1 MTGSPT
7 DKMVALLG
15 LAKDQ
20 AARNRHQLFENIADL
35 FLSSEGRLTER
46 ERALMTDI
54 LGKLIDEVE
63 AEVRRTLAERMAVL
77 PWAPR
82 DLVLRLA
89 EDEAVVARPLLLHST
104 VLKDA
109 DLIDLVRQ
117 RSQEHRLAIA
127 MRSGIGAAV
136 SDALI
141 EAREEDV
148 IEALIRNQDAHLSR
162 QAIDY
167 LVEESRRVDRFQ
179 EPLLRR
185 EELPPQLAFRM
196 FWWVSAALRRRILT
210 DFQISETDLDDV
222 IESSVYSSM
231 AKVEAG
237 EAEAA
242 KLAARMYE
250 RGELSVR
257 SVIQSLRMGH
267 TGAFIAGLSRLAG
280 IDPGT
285 GRRIVFAPGG
295 EALVACCKAAGFDR
309 SAFTTVFLLSREARE
324 RAGTLPT
331 AVIDSMLEL
340 FDKTDIEQARGAL
353 RYWMR
358 DAGYLGAIAALDQI
372 PAPAAS

>member
-1 MTGSPT
+1 MTDTPA

-15 LAKDQ
+15 MAKEQ

-54 LGKLIDEVE
+54 LGKLVDEVE
-63 AEVRRTLAERMAVL
+63 AEVRRTLAERMALL

-82 DLVLRLA
+82 DLVLKLA
-89 EDEAVVARPLLLHST
+89 EDEGPVARPLLLHST

-141 EAREEDV
+141 EAGEPDV
-148 IEALIRNQDAHLSR
+148 IEALIRNQDARLSR

-179 EPLLRR
+179 EPLLHRH
-185 EELPPQLAFRM
+185 ELPTQLAFRM
-196 FWWVSAALRRRILT
+196 FWWVSAALRRRILA
-210 DFQISETDLDDV
+210 DFHISETELDDL

-231 AKVEAG
+231 ARIEAG

-257 SVIQSLRMGH
+257 SVIQALRMGH
-267 TGAFIAGLSRLAG
+267 TGAFIAGLARLAG

-285 GRRIVFAPGG
+285 CRRIVFAPGG

-309 SAFTTVFLLSREARE
+309 SSFATTFLLSREARE
-324 RAGTLPT
+324 RSGSLPT
-331 AVIDSMLEL
+331 AVVDSMLEL
-340 FDKTDIEQARGAL
+340 FDKTDIDQARGAL

-358 DAGYLGAIAALDQI
+358 DAGYLGAIAALEQV
-372 PAPAAS
+372 PAVAAT

>member
-1 MTGSPT
+1 MTDSPA

-54 LGKLIDEVE
+54 LGKLIDDVE

-89 EDEAVVARPLLLHST
+89 EDEAAVARPLLLHST

-141 EAREEDV
+141 EAGEGDV

-185 EELPPQLAFRM
+185 QELPPQLAFRM
-196 FWWVSAALRRRILT
+196 FWWVSAALRRRILS
-210 DFQISETDLDDV
+210 DFPVSETDLDDV
-222 IESSVYSSM
+222 IESSVYASI

-257 SVIQSLRMGH
+257 SIIQSLRMGH
-267 TGAFIAGLSRLAG
+267 TGAFLAGLSRLAG

-285 GRRIVFAPGG
+285 CRRIVFAPGG

-309 SAFTTVFLLSREARE
+309 SAFATVFLLSREARE

-331 AVIDSMLEL
+331 AVVDNMLEL